1 MAIRAAKGTIRNGV
15 CTSGTRP
22 SAPYVGQM
30 IYETDTNL
38 LKIWL
43 GAAWSDGQGLGAV
56 VGSVEVL
63 VVAGGASGARSEING
78 AGGGGAGGYLEG
90 TFSVSIGS
98 TYTVTV
104 GAGGAARVSAA
115 NGASGSNS
123 VFATATALGGGG
135 GGIYA
140 AVSGGSGGGGGNN
153 EAGGAATQTSSGGLT
168 GFGNAGAASG
178 DGGWGGGGGGAGGA
192 GGLTGALSPIRRNAG
207 VGKSSSITGSSV
219 TYSTGGTYPNTG
231 TAINGTANT
240 GDGGSGHYQ
249 ATSGAGGSGVVVLR
263 YPTTF
268 LPASSVT
275 GTPIVT
281 EVSGFRIYRF
291 TGSGSI
297 TFS

>member
-1 MAIRAAKGTIRNGV
+1 MAIRAAKGITRNGV
-15 CTSGTRP
+15 CTSATRP

-30 IYETDTNL
+30 IFETDTQK

-43 GAAWSDGQGLGAV
+43 GDAWSDGQPLGGV
-56 VGSVEVL
+56 TSSIEVL

-78 AGGGGAGGYLEG
+78 SGGGGAGGYLEG
-90 TFSVSIGS
+90 SFSITSGS

-104 GAGGAARVSAA
+104 GAGGAARTSAA
-115 NGASGSNS
+115 DGASGSNS

-135 GGIYA
+135 GGGNA
-140 AVSGGSGGGGGNN
+140 ALSGGSGGGGGNN
-153 EAGGAATQTSSGGLT
+153 AAGGAATQTSSGGLT

-178 DGGWGGGGGGAGGA
+178 DGGYGGGGGGAGGA
-192 GGLTGALSPIRRNAG
+192 GGLTGALSPVRTNGG
-207 VGKSSSITGSSV
+207 VGKSSSITGSAT
-219 TYSTGGTYPNTG
+219 TYATGGSYPNG
-231 TAINGTANT
+231 AVINGTANT
-240 GDGGSGHYQ
+240 GNGGTGHYQ
-249 ATSGAGGSGVVVLR
+249 TASGAGGSGIVVLR

-281 EVSGFRIYRF
+281 EVSGYRIYRF